1 MTHRSS
7 QKIKYHMQN
16 AQKQR
21 GGGSGK
27 LIAVRLLQHSG
38 TGPPDRV
45 QLIVQH
51 THTTWWWLHAPHMLC
66 SREGIP
72 LQRRQLHLQSRV
84 SSTCKMYNDNIKLV
98 PPVERFHRGRR
109 GVSRAAV
116 FFFAYQTRCGLDGRN
131 VATSSR
137 QRYHTPRHLAAAG
150 SCQFSTPRQ
159 RLI

>member
-1 MTHRSS
+1 
-7 QKIKYHMQN
+7 MQN

-21 GGGSGK
+21 GGRSGK

-51 THTTWWWLHAPHMLC
+51 THTSHVGGCTPPTCFAQGKAFLSSVGSSIFSLVC
-66 SREGIP
+66 
-72 LQRRQLHLQSRV
+72 RQPVKCITTTL
-84 SSTCKMYNDNIKLV
+84 SSCHQLKDSIL
-98 PPVERFHRGRR
+98 RGRGR
-109 GVSRAAV
+109 EARSKLGGR
-116 FFFAYQTRCGLDGRN
+116 FFAYQTRCRLDGRN

-137 QRYHTPRHLAAAG
+137 QRYHTPRHLAAAAG